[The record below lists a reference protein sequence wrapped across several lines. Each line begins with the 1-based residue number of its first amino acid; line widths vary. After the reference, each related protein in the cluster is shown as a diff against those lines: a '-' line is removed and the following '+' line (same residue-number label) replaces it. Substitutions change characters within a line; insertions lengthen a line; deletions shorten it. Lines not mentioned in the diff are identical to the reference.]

1 MKNSKLSLLTGAFF
15 GLTAVILG
23 AMGAHA
29 LEAVLNADQ
38 LDSFKT
44 GVRYQMYHAF
54 LLLLLGWIQTGFSES
69 AYKWIVGLLIAGV
82 LMFSGSIYLLVLTPI
97 KVGIV
102 TPIGGTLLIIAWTLL
117 LIQFIRKA

>member
-1 MKNSKLSLLTGAFF
+1 MKISKLSLLTGAFF

-29 LEAVLNADQ
+29 LEAVLDSDQ

-54 LLLLLGWIQTGFSES
+54 LLLMLGWIQTGISQS
-69 AYKWIVGLLIAGV
+69 ANKWIVGLLIAGV

-102 TPIGGTLLIIAWTLL
+102 TPIGGTLLIIAWTLM

>member
-1 MKNSKLSLLTGAFF
+1 MKISKLSLLTGAFF

-29 LEAVLNADQ
+29 LEAVLDADQ

-54 LLLLLGWIQTGFSES
+54 LLLMLGWVQTGISQS

-82 LMFSGSIYLLVLTPI
+82 LMFSGSIYLLVLTPV

-102 TPIGGTLLIIAWTLL
+102 TPIGGTLLIIAWTLM

>member
-1 MKNSKLSLLTGAFF
+1 MKISKLSLLTGAFF

-29 LEAVLNADQ
+29 LEAVLDADQ

-54 LLLLLGWIQTGFSES
+54 LLLMLGWIQTGISQS
-69 AYKWIVGLLIAGV
+69 ANKWIVGLLIAGV

-102 TPIGGTLLIIAWTLL
+102 TPIGGTLLIIAWTLM
-117 LIQFIRKA
+117 LIQFMRKA

>member
-1 MKNSKLSLLTGAFF
+1 MKISKLSLLTGAFF

-29 LEAVLNADQ
+29 LEAVLDADQ

-54 LLLLLGWIQTGFSES
+54 LLLMLGWMQTGISQS
-69 AYKWIVGLLIAGV
+69 ANKWIVGLLIVGV

-117 LIQFIRKA
+117 LVQFIRKA

>member
-1 MKNSKLSLLTGAFF
+1 MKISKLSLLTGAFF

-23 AMGAHA
+23 AMGVHA
-29 LEAVLNADQ
+29 LEAVLDADQ

-54 LLLLLGWIQTGFSES
+54 LLLMLGWVQTGISQS

-82 LMFSGSIYLLVLTPI
+82 LMFSGSIYLLVLTPV

-102 TPIGGTLLIIAWTLL
+102 TPIGGTLLIIAWTLM

>member
-1 MKNSKLSLLTGAFF
+1 MKISKLSLLTGAFF

-29 LEAVLNADQ
+29 LEAVLDADQ

-54 LLLLLGWIQTGFSES
+54 LLLMLGWVQTGISQS

-82 LMFSGSIYLLVLTPI
+82 LMFSGSIYLLVLTPV

-102 TPIGGTLLIIAWTLL
+102 TPIGGTLLIIAWTLM
-117 LIQFIRKA
+117 LIQFIRKD

>member
-1 MKNSKLSLLTGAFF
+1 MKISKLSLLTGAFF

-29 LEAVLNADQ
+29 LEAVLDADQ

-54 LLLLLGWIQTGFSES
+54 LLLMLGWIQTGISES

-102 TPIGGTLLIIAWTLL
+102 TPIGGTLLIIAWTLM
-117 LIQFIRKA
+117 LIQFMRKA